1 MNIENQIHISS
12 LVKAINKAKIYG
24 KLNCDSIS
32 LYQLYAYYINYTNQ
46 LIENGVDV
54 RNINTDLKKLASSF
68 KYKYKDDICNYK
80 RVVDGSGSIVQQD
93 NTAPT
98 ISSNSININIS
109 PEYNF
114 KQSDFTLNYNDAE
127 GDSPST
133 VIIYP
138 SGLNGDLYYLNNK
151 VSLPLEISI
160 SNASNLKYMRVDNLD
175 FTNDNFSFKVSDSN
189 INRKYSTSTIMSMNG
204 VSTDNQPAT
213 IGDNTIYVNNRTET
227 ILTIEMFTTQLI
239 APYNDPEGDLI
250 DAIRID
256 EISTANLGEF
266 QLNSV
271 PVIAGQIIT
280 RENIIAN
287 LFTHVGPDQDSINS
301 DVINFSARDEGS
313 KIWVQ

>member
-1 MNIENQIHISS
+1 
-12 LVKAINKAKIYG
+12 
-24 KLNCDSIS
+24 
-32 LYQLYAYYINYTNQ
+32 
-46 LIENGVDV
+46 
-54 RNINTDLKKLASSF
+54 
-68 KYKYKDDICNYK
+68 
-80 RVVDGSGSIVQQD
+80 
-93 NTAPT
+93 
-98 ISSNSININIS
+98 
-109 PEYNF
+109 
-114 KQSDFTLNYNDAE
+114 
-127 GDSPST
+127 
-133 VIIYP
+133 
-138 SGLNGDLYYLNNK
+138 
-151 VSLPLEISI
+151 
-160 SNASNLKYMRVDNLD
+160 
-175 FTNDNFSFKVSDSN
+175 
-189 INRKYSTSTIMSMNG
+189 MSMNG